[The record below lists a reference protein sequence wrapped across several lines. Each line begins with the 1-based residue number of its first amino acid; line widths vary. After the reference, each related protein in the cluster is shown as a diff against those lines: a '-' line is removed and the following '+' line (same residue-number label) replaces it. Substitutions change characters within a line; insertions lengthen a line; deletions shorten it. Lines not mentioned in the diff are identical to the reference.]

1 MIAALLLTALAAPA
15 PARPDT
21 ALHVAKFGTV
31 AVYRPAT
38 TPTRTALFFSG
49 DGGWNQG
56 VVDMARMLASSGTL
70 VLGVDTPAY
79 FKAVDA
85 VGGSCTYL
93 SADLESLSQFAQKA
107 LGMSRYQV
115 PLLVG
120 YSSGA
125 GAAYATLAQAPE
137 NTFLGAIALGFDPTI
152 PTRTLLCDRNGL
164 VTVPAARGAG
174 RSVRPVPH
182 LPGRFIVLHG
192 VQDQVWPVDSVSAFT
207 GAIPG
212 AQFVQL
218 AHVGHGFSET
228 ANWAPQF
235 AHAVAS
241 LTDSIAPGPMPA
253 EAVADLPL
261 VELPLPTGATKD
273 WFALVLSG
281 DGGWASI
288 DRQIGQE
295 LVKAGVPTVGF
306 NSLQYFWQKRTPE
319 QSAADLARIIQHYQ
333 QAFHRNGVV
342 LIGYS
347 RGADVLPLMA
357 TRLAPALLDQVK
369 LMAFLGIEHR
379 ADLEFRVT
387 DWLNARRDAMYD
399 LGSEVQKLAGRR
411 MLCVWGTKEGDTLCP
426 DLPRG
431 LAETVELK
439 GGHHFDGDFA
449 GLARLILDR
458 VN

>member
-1 MIAALLLTALAAPA
+1 MITALLLAAVTGLAPV
-15 PARPDT
+15 PTDT
-21 ALHVAKFGTV
+21 ALHFAKFGTV
-31 AVYRPAT
+31 AVYRPAAP
-38 TPTRTALFFSG
+38 PTRTALFFSG

-56 VVDMARMLASSGTL
+56 VVDMARLLANAGTL

-85 VGGSCTYL
+85 GSASCTYL
-93 SADLESLSQFAQKA
+93 AADLESLSQYAQKT
-107 LGMSRYQV
+107 LGLAHYQV
-115 PLLVG
+115 PFLVG

-137 NTFLGAIALGFDPTI
+137 NTFLGAVALGWDPTI
-152 PTRTLLCDRNGL
+152 PTRTALCDRNGL
-164 VTVPAARGAG
+164 TTVPAAKGAG
-174 RSVRPVPH
+174 RRVRPVPH
-182 LPGRFIVLHG
+182 LPGKFIVLHG
-192 VQDQVWPVDSVSAFT
+192 VLDQVWPVDSASAFT
-207 GAIPG
+207 GQVPG

-235 AHAVAS
+235 THAVAS
-241 LTDSIAPGPMPA
+241 MTDTIAPGPMPA

-261 VELPLPTGATKD
+261 VELPMPAGPTKD

-288 DRQIGQE
+288 DKQIGQE

-333 QAFHRNGVV
+333 EAFHRSGVV
-342 LIGYS
+342 LVGYS
-347 RGADVLPLMA
+347 RGADVLPIMA
-357 TRLAPALLDQVK
+357 TRLSPALLDQVK

-387 DWLNARRDAMYD
+387 DWINSRRDAAYD
-399 LGSEVQKLAGRR
+399 LGAEVKKLAGRP

-426 DLPRG
+426 DLPAG
-431 LAETVELK
+431 LAQTVQLQ

-449 GLARLILDR
+449 GLARLVIDH